1 MSNYLIKV
9 KISDYFPKIDAI
21 PFEYYICVISCN
33 NYYSKIKLTEFK
45 YQFFQHTFKLMK
57 NTDLLFNIKL
67 INYLENN
74 TLIGIY
80 DLLIPYTKVN
90 QIMERNTSYYQQ
102 QIKLIMNSN
111 VKIKL
116 FGTMMNI
123 TSIYLDL
130 IFEISLMENYTP
142 SINKIRIYDIFRN
155 NVNELLNKNNNNKIV
170 NNINN
175 KNQIHLRQKI
185 SFSKSPN
192 YYNNKI
198 LYDLYNEEL
207 NDKKTFNNNNNKNI
221 NKEKHSDINYN
232 LMNNN

>member
-1 MSNYLIKV
+1 
-9 KISDYFPKIDAI
+9 
-21 PFEYYICVISCN
+21 
-33 NYYSKIKLTEFK
+33 
-45 YQFFQHTFKLMK
+45 
-57 NTDLLFNIKL
+57 
-67 INYLENN
+67 
-74 TLIGIY
+74 
-80 DLLIPYTKVN
+80 
-90 QIMERNTSYYQQ
+90 
-102 QIKLIMNSN
+102 MNSN
-111 VKIKL
+111 LKIKL
-116 FGTMMNI
+116 FGTIKNI

-130 IFEISLMENYTP
+130 IFEITLMENYSP